1 MKKNEHYFPTMEFV
15 KDAAE
20 NNGWK
25 RRTFE
30 GGAGS
35 NGVQNLTAE
44 TMDEGGAQGGEV
56 EVEPQL

>member
-25 RRTFE
+25 RRAFE
-30 GGAGS
+30 GGVEI

-44 TMDEGGAQGGEV
+44 TMDEGAQGGEG
-56 EVEPQL
+56 EMEP